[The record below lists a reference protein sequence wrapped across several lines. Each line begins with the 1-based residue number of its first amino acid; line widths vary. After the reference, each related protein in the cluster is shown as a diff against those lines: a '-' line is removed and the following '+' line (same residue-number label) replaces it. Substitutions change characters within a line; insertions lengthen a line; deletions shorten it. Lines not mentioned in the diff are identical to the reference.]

1 MTSAP
6 VTAPDRTILA
16 YPGDDATFLVVL
28 ENAIAAF
35 GARGYH
41 GTSVRDIATA
51 AGLSPGTIYNHFGS
65 KQGLLDVIMNRGMDV
80 LINASEQALYDAPAD
95 PLSRLDALVDAH
107 VRVHAASST
116 ESYIGNSE
124 LRSLDP
130 ARLATVVA
138 KRDTQQRMFDRVV
151 ADGVR
156 RGTFTS
162 SDPKSA
168 ARYVVTAC
176 TAVAS
181 WFRVDGSMSVDELV
195 SKYQEISRGAVG
207 YQAKR

>member
-1 MTSAP
+1 M
-6 VTAPDRTILA
+6 TAPITAPERTILA
-16 YPGDDATFLVVL
+16 YPRDDATFLLVL
-28 ENAIAAF
+28 QNAISAF

-51 AGLSPGTIYNHFGS
+51 AGVSPGTIYNHFGS
-65 KQGLLDVIMNRGMDV
+65 KAGLLEVIMNRGMDV
-80 LINASEQALYDAPAD
+80 LINASEQALYDAPAE
-95 PLSRLDALVDAH
+95 PLARLDALVEAH

-124 LRSLDP
+124 LRSLDV
-130 ARLATVVA
+130 ARYATVVA
-138 KRDTQQRMFDRVV
+138 KRDAQQRMFDRVI
-151 ADGVR
+151 ADGVQ
-156 RGTFTS
+156 RGVFKT

-181 WFRVDGSMSVDELV
+181 WFRTDGAMSIEELV
-195 SKYQEISRGAVG
+195 GHYQQISRRAVG
-207 YQAKR
+207 FQERR